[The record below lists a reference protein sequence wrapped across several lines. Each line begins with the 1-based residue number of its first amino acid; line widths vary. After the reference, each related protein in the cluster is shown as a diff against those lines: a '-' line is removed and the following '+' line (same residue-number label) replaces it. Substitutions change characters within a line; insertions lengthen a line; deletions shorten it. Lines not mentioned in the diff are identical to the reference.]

1 MYSQKW
7 NIGIDLCQA
16 SIQLVAT
23 KQNRKRRYLCECWQH
38 NIPNEITSQSEHDRY
53 EMLLK
58 ILIQWRRKLPK
69 NCQVSMAFSALRTLK
84 QQVTLPEQVT
94 LKQPELGWYLQ
105 SCAEKLFPL
114 SSEDLVIDYRV
125 IDNRAYLNGVRK
137 SEIVFWQNL
146 LHDSGFLLTAID
158 VAPCVLRY
166 IARYA
171 GLPDESWLI
180 HYRQGEWLWTGP
192 VSQPATYNQIQEN
205 DITTLPQIIA
215 LLNENNGPLKLP
227 LYYIGDH
234 HKSQAVHSWSVL
246 QAFHNHTVRLP
257 HQLGDFVVATGLALR
272 DKDRDHVS
280 S

>member
-1 MYSQKW
+1 
-7 NIGIDLCQA
+7 
-16 SIQLVAT
+16 
-23 KQNRKRRYLCECWQH
+23 
-38 NIPNEITSQSEHDRY
+38 
-53 EMLLK
+53 
-58 ILIQWRRKLPK
+58 
-69 NCQVSMAFSALRTLK
+69 MAFSALRTLK

-180 HYRQGEWLWTGP
+180 HYRQGSG
-192 VSQPATYNQIQEN
+192 Y
-205 DITTLPQIIA
+205 
-215 LLNENNGPLKLP
+215 
-227 LYYIGDH
+227 
-234 HKSQAVHSWSVL
+234 
-246 QAFHNHTVRLP
+246 
-257 HQLGDFVVATGLALR
+257 GLAPSVNLQLII
-272 DKDRDHVS
+272 KSKKMTSPLFHKLS
-280 S
+280 LYSMKTMGH